1 MVTKW
6 QFQQSLRRK
15 AGTGLNELEGARY
28 MSRSDVWPA
37 RWGRLGEYPMR
48 LVAGFGGA
56 RRLASLSVLCA
67 GLVLAGCMADE
78 EVAATGSPFSQAL
91 FKDYTDLAT
100 QAAAAPAPQAADN
113 SGGFFSDILG
123 IFDSTPDN
131 PADAVADLF
140 RAKAGRAATG
150 GEPAP
155 EAAPPDAI
163 AQGLRGRLVRAIAQ
177 GKDQFPEEAGRAQAD
192 YDCWVV
198 DSGASN
204 LQAEAQACRAAL
216 NNSLVALENA
226 SRPAP
231 PPRPAPVAAAPV
243 APPPPADYTIYFD
256 LDSWTLTAED
266 LTVITSVI
274 NTARAGGQSHI
285 TVVGHTDTSGSAA
298 HNQRL
303 SVRRANVVVEALV
316 DMGARRAAIQASGV
330 GESDLAV
337 PTPDGVKEA
346 RNRRTVVALQ
356 P

>member
-1 MVTKW
+1 
-6 QFQQSLRRK
+6 
-15 AGTGLNELEGARY
+15 
-28 MSRSDVWPA
+28 
-37 RWGRLGEYPMR
+37 MR
-48 LVAGFGGA
+48 LFAGFGGP
-56 RRLASLSVLCA
+56 RRVLSVSVLCA
-67 GLVLAGCMADE
+67 SLALAGCMGDD

-100 QAAAAPAPQAADN
+100 QAASAPAPQAADN
-113 SGGFFSDILG
+113 DGGFFSDLLNM
-123 IFDSTPDN
+123 FDSGPDN

-150 GEPAP
+150 SEPAP
-155 EAAPPDAI
+155 EAAPADAM
-163 AQGLRGRLVRAIAQ
+163 AQGLRARLVRAITQ

-192 YDCWVV
+192 FDCWVV
-198 DSGASN
+198 DSSASN
-204 LQAEAQACRAAL
+204 LQAEAQACRASL

-231 PPRPAPVAAAPV
+231 PPRPAPVASAPV
-243 APPPPADYTIYFD
+243 APPPPPADYTVYFD

-266 LTVITSVI
+266 LSVITSVI
-274 NTARAGGQSHI
+274 NNARAGGQSHI

-298 HNQRL
+298 HNKRL

-330 GESDLAV
+330 GETDLAV

-346 RNRRTVVALQ
+346 KNRRAVVALQ

>member
-1 MVTKW
+1 
-6 QFQQSLRRK
+6 
-15 AGTGLNELEGARY
+15 
-28 MSRSDVWPA
+28 
-37 RWGRLGEYPMR
+37 MR
-48 LVAGFGGA
+48 FFAGFGGS
-56 RRLASLSVLCA
+56 RRLLSLSALCA
-67 GLVLAGCMADE
+67 SLVLAGCMGDE
-78 EVAATGSPFSQAL
+78 DVAATGSPFSQAL

-100 QAAAAPAPQAADN
+100 QAAGAPAPQTADN
-113 SGGFFSDILG
+113 GGDFFSDILG
-123 IFDSTPDN
+123 MFSSGPEN

-150 GEPAP
+150 AEPGP
-155 EAAPPDAI
+155 EAAPSDPT
-163 AQGLRGRLVRAIAQ
+163 AQGIRARLVRAIAQ
-177 GKDQFPEEAGRAQAD
+177 GKDQFPEEAARAQAD
-192 YDCWVV
+192 FDCWVV
-198 DSGASN
+198 DSSASN
-204 LQAEAQACRAAL
+204 LQSEAQACRASL

-231 PPRPAPVAAAPV
+231 PQPAPVVSAPVAA
-243 APPPPADYTIYFD
+243 PPAPPADYTVYFD

-274 NTARAGGQSHI
+274 NNARAGGQSRI

-298 HNQRL
+298 HNKRL

-330 GESDLAV
+330 GETDLAV

-346 RNRRTVVALQ
+346 KNRRAVIALQ

>member
-1 MVTKW
+1 
-6 QFQQSLRRK
+6 
-15 AGTGLNELEGARY
+15 
-28 MSRSDVWPA
+28 
-37 RWGRLGEYPMR
+37 MR
-48 LVAGFGGA
+48 LIADLGGP
-56 RRLASLSVLCA
+56 RRILSLSVLCA
-67 GLVLAGCMADE
+67 SLALAGCMGDE
-78 EVAATGSPFSQAL
+78 EVAATGSPVSQAL

-100 QAAAAPAPQAADN
+100 QAAGAPAPQAAENDN
-113 SGGFFSDILG
+113 GFFSDLFNM
-123 IFDSTPDN
+123 FDSGPDN
-131 PADAVADLF
+131 PAEAVADLF
-140 RAKAGRAATG
+140 HAKAGQAATG

-163 AQGLRGRLVRAIAQ
+163 AQGLRARLVRAIAQ
-177 GKDQFPEEAGRAQAD
+177 GKDQFPEEAARAQAD

-204 LQAEAQACRAAL
+204 LQSEAQACRAAL

-231 PPRPAPVAAAPV
+231 PPRPSPVQAAPVA
-243 APPPPADYTIYFD
+243 APPPPADYTVYFD

-266 LTVITSVI
+266 LAVITSVI
-274 NTARAGGQSHI
+274 NNARAGGQSRI

-298 HNQRL
+298 HNKRL

-330 GESDLAV
+330 GETDLAV
-337 PTPDGVKEA
+337 ATPDGVKEA
-346 RNRRTVVALQ
+346 KNRRAVIALQ